1 MAAEKD
7 KEFKLPFYLGAQPV
21 VWQYRDEYS
30 SWKDYPKSV
39 SQKCERGYWKLQS
52 GDRSA
57 AKFEYEAS
65 GGASNRY
72 EIDIQQM
79 RQRNKSSYYG
89 GRRQI
94 QRKGP
99 EPIPQGNKKTLTK
112 LFEKYSD
119 SSEDP
124 DAMSEGG
131 FKKFYRDIK
140 VPMEG
145 IGSLVVAACIDAQ
158 EMGAEFTRKE
168 FVDGWS
174 MNGCNNLKDIT
185 RLCRDIIQARMKE
198 KPVFRQFYK
207 WLFEYAKGENVRAK
221 SIDKQL
227 ASAIWGICL
236 ATSTCPLRDEYVKFV
251 TEVYEE
257 SAISKDAWNQT
268 LEFLYDTK
276 ADLSNYVDDGSWP
289 IVIDDFVESRQKSG

>member
-57 AKFEYEAS
+57 AKFEYEAA
-65 GGASNRY
+65 GGNRY

-99 EPIPQGNKKTLTK
+99 EPIPQGNKKSLNK
-112 LFEKYSD
+112 LFEKYCD

-124 DAMSEGG
+124 DSMSEAG
-131 FKKFYRDIK
+131 FQKFYRDIK

-145 IGSLVVAACIDAQ
+145 VNSLVVAACVDAQ
-158 EMGAEFTRKE
+158 EMGSEFTRTE
-168 FVDGWS
+168 FVDGWAC
-174 MNGCNNLKDIT
+174 NGCSNLKDIQ
-185 RLCRDIIQARMKE
+185 RLVRDISHARMKE
-198 KPVFRQFYK
+198 RAVFRQFYK
-207 WLFEYAKGENVRAK
+207 WLFDYAKGENQRAK
-221 SIDKQL
+221 SIDKGL
-227 ASAIWGICL
+227 ATAIWEIVL
-236 ATSTCPLRDEYVKFV
+236 DTKACPLRDVYITFV
-251 TEVYEE
+251 TDMYEE
-257 SAISKDAWNQT
+257 SVISKDAWNQS

-289 IVIDDFVESRQKSG
+289 IVIDDFVESRQK